1 MKKHSRKSFNDSKAI
16 TESSND
22 MGHIYKTIEEFNP
35 NKKRKLLIKFNNM
48 ILDFLS
54 NEKPNPIETELFIRG
69 RRLNIS
75 FTFTKQCYFAVPRM
89 IRRNFLNYFIMKILS
104 KQELQQI
111 AFNQSSDIKSSDLQI
126 FTKNVLQNHLLF
138 L

>member
-1 MKKHSRKSFNDSKAI
+1 MKKHSLKSFNDSKAF

-35 NKKRKLLIKFNNM
+35 NKKRKLLIKFDNM
-48 ILDFLS
+48 IPDILS

-75 FTFTKQCYFAVPRM
+75 FTFTKQCYFAVTRM
-89 IRRNFLNYFIMKILS
+89 IRRNSLNYFIMKILS

-111 AFNQSSDIKSSDLQI
+111 AFNQSSDIKFSDLQI